1 MGFFSGLGAALGVGG
16 AQIHIEVPSNQFALG
31 TSIQGTIVLTGGKR
45 PQVMNRLLLEIRLR
59 QYVIEGVIVDDWW
72 GYDYAE
78 YPVGRED
85 TIAYA
90 EFGHGQAIGP
100 GQQLEWPFA
109 LDVPIDTIPSQFGV
123 EYGLVATADIPG
135 SLDSVSA
142 LPIMIL
148 PVVAAPI
155 MAAPVMAPPP
165 PMMAPPPM
173 TAPPP
178 MMAPAPTGGVF
189 NPESRVMALWTDGVW
204 YGGEVGQFDP
214 ASAQYLIYYDDGS
227 QAWIPAQNVQPVQ
240 MSLPPGTWV
249 QAPWEG
255 TFYPAQILQAVD
267 GWYYVRWQAD
277 NSESYVGADLVR
289 PA

>member
-1 MGFFSGLGAALGVGG
+1 MGFFSGLGAALGVGN
-16 AQIHIEVPSNQFALG
+16 AQIHIEIPTNQFALG
-31 TSIQGTIVLTGGKR
+31 TSIAGNIVLTGGTR

-78 YPVGRED
+78 YPVSQED

-90 EFGHGQAIGP
+90 EFGHGQPIAP

-109 LDVPIDTIPSQFGV
+109 LDIPIDSVPSQFGV

-135 SLDSVSA
+135 ALDSVSA

-148 PVVAAPI
+148 PVVAAP
-155 MAAPVMAPPP
+155 
-165 PMMAPPPM
+165 MMAPPPM
-173 TAPPP
+173 QP
-178 MMAPAPTGGVF
+178 MMAPPAMMPGQMF
-189 NPESRVMALWTDGVW
+189 NVEARVMALWTDGAW

-214 ASAQYLIYYDDGS
+214 GSNQYFIHYDDGS
-227 QAWIPAQNVQPVQ
+227 TAWIPAQNVQPVQ
-240 MSLPPGTWV
+240 MPLPPGSWV

-255 TFYPAQILQAVD
+255 AFYPAQILQAVD

-277 NSESYVGADLVR
+277 NSESYVGADTVR
-289 PA
+289 PM

>member
-16 AQIHIEVPSNQFALG
+16 AQIHIEIPGNQFALG
-31 TSIQGTIVLTGGKR
+31 TSIAGNIVLTGGNR

-59 QYVIEGVIVDDWW
+59 EYVIEGVIVDDWW

-78 YPVGRED
+78 YPVSCED

-142 LPIMIL
+142 LPIMIM
-148 PVVAAPI
+148 PVVAAPM
-155 MAAPVMAPPP
+155 MAP
-165 PMMAPPPM
+165 PMMAPPPGQ
-173 TAPPP
+173 P
-178 MMAPAPTGGVF
+178 MMAPPMAGGVF
-189 NPESRVMALWTDGVW
+189 NPESRVMALWTDGGW
-204 YGGEVGQFDP
+204 YGGEVAQFDP
-214 ASAQYLIYYDDGS
+214 GSGQYFINFDDGS

-240 MSLPPGTWV
+240 MPLAPGTWV

-255 TFYPAQILQAVD
+255 TFYPAQILNAVD
-267 GWYYVRWQAD
+267 GWYWVRWQAD
-277 NSESYVGADLVR
+277 NSESYVGADLVQ
-289 PA
+289 PM

>member
-16 AQIHIEVPSNQFALG
+16 AQIHIEIPGNQFALG
-31 TSIQGTIVLTGGKR
+31 TSIAGNIVLTGGNR

-59 QYVIEGVIVDDWW
+59 QYVIEGVIVDDWY

-78 YPVGRED
+78 YPVSCED

-109 LDVPIDTIPSQFGV
+109 LDIPIDTIPSQFGV
-123 EYGLVATADIPG
+123 EYGLMATADIPG

-142 LPIMIL
+142 LPIIVL
-148 PVVAAPI
+148 PVI
-155 MAAPVMAPPP
+155 AAPVMAPP
-165 PMMAPPPM
+165 MMAPPPPM
-173 TAPPP
+173 AAPP
-178 MMAPAPTGGVF
+178 MMAGGVF
-189 NPESRVMALWTDGVW
+189 NPESRVMALWTDGAW

-214 ASAQYLIYYDDGS
+214 ASGQYFIHYDDGS

-240 MSLPPGTWV
+240 MPIPPGTWV
-249 QAPWEG
+249 NAPWEG
-255 TFYPAQILQAVD
+255 TYYPAQILQAVD

-277 NSESYVGADLVR
+277 NSESYVGADLCQ
-289 PA
+289 PM

>member
-16 AQIHIEVPSNQFALG
+16 AQIHIEIPGNQFALG
-31 TSIQGTIVLTGGKR
+31 TSIAGNIVLTGGNR

-59 QYVIEGVIVDDWW
+59 QYVIEGVIVDDWY

-78 YPVGRED
+78 YPVEHED

-123 EYGLVATADIPG
+123 EYGLMATADIPG

-142 LPIMIL
+142 LPIVIL
-148 PVVAAPI
+148 PVIGAPM
-155 MAAPVMAPPP
+155 MAP
-165 PMMAPPPM
+165 PMMAPPP
-173 TAPPP
+173 PQP
-178 MMAPAPTGGVF
+178 MMAPPMAGGVF
-189 NPESRVMALWTDGVW
+189 NPESRVMALWTDGQW

-214 ASAQYLIYYDDGS
+214 GSGQYFIHYDDGS
-227 QAWIPAQNVQPVQ
+227 QAWVPAPNVQLVQ
-240 MSLPPGTWV
+240 MPLPPGTWV
-249 QAPWEG
+249 NAPWEG
-255 TFYPAQILQAVD
+255 TFYPAQILNAVD
-267 GWYYVRWQAD
+267 GWYWVRWQAD
-277 NSESYVGADLVR
+277 NSESYVGADLVQQM
-289 PA
+289 